1 MWSYY
6 DFVDQPLK
14 VHSQE
19 DSGVRILLS
28 AITIQGVVKT
38 DFRLRKLLDDD
49 SELALPL
56 KLLLCL
62 ITEWRQRIR
71 LYHPSQRRAL
81 RIDRFREVL
90 PRSLEAAG
98 FDGRID
104 TNCDILLCGD

>member
-1 MWSYY
+1 MWSNY

-56 KLLLCL
+56 KLLL
-62 ITEWRQRIR
+62 
-71 LYHPSQRRAL
+71 
-81 RIDRFREVL
+81 
-90 PRSLEAAG
+90 SL
-98 FDGRID
+98 
-104 TNCDILLCGD
+104 